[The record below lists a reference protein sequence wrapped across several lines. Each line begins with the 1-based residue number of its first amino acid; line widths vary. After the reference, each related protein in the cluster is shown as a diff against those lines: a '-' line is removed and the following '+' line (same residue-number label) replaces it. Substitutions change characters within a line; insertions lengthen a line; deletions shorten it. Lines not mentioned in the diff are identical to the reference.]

1 MKTKLDN
8 ITINYD
14 GESISLPVIHNGV
27 DPKWILELREYL
39 QDILDQFPKDFLKT
53 YYPLSYTTTIH
64 NTLEVVHVIIFQLK
78 NKKTPLELTDTT
90 KEEIINL
97 FYDPDFS
104 FPDRPT
110 LLQTPSSVIIIN
122 PGSC

>member
-1 MKTKLDN
+1 MKTNIDN
-8 ITINYD
+8 ITITYD
-14 GESISLPVIHNGV
+14 QKPIYLPVIHHGV
-27 DPKWILELREYL
+27 DQEWITELREYL

-53 YYPLSYTTTIH
+53 YYPLSYTVTLH
-64 NTLEVVHVIIFQLK
+64 NNLEVVHVIIFHLK
-78 NKKTPLELTDTT
+78 DKKTPLELTNTT

-104 FPDRPT
+104 FPDKPT
-110 LLQTPSSVIIIN
+110 LLQTPSSVIIVN